1 MLRNSIFQPMSAGS
15 AGTSGLTVDALA
27 KHDEDHFSKDTDSL
41 QEGFEKLSTSDKLSV
56 GAKTFNTWATNYTEC
71 TNVTFNKVHRY
82 WSSNSA
88 LHKEVIAILAAVTEV
103 IKTND
108 GNETETE
115 YFAALMTAL
124 DTTDDI
130 ESQAAI
136 LYLLSLVIKRVP
148 VAVLRSKFAEVS
160 KKFLDLL
167 AANVDGGSTALVKS
181 LLLSLAGVLR
191 VQDQASWSNTSVQR
205 VYSGL
210 LTFITHKKPKV
221 NIQYS
226 SFLKLTGVTHQYREF
241 IVVYSHL

>member
-1 MLRNSIFQPMSAGS
+1 MGSKSKLLNRISKSATKTKWKGKRWKKGKSSSSNPDTKRFRDAAKTRFFQPMSAGS

-115 YFAALMTAL
+115 YFAALTDSVTL
-124 DTTDDI
+124 TNGDYKTDSVTLTSGDYTTD
-130 ESQAAI
+130 SVT
-136 LYLLSLVIKRVP
+136 L
-148 VAVLRSKFAEVS
+148 
-160 KKFLDLL
+160 
-167 AANVDGGSTALVKS
+167 
-181 LLLSLAGVLR
+181 
-191 VQDQASWSNTSVQR
+191 TSGDYTTDSVTLT
-205 VYSGL
+205 SGDYTTDSVT
-210 LTFITHKKPKV
+210 LTSGDYTTDSVTITSGYH
-221 NIQYS
+221 ND
-226 SFLKLTGVTHQYREF
+226 
-241 IVVYSHL
+241 